1 MKDFIAE
8 NSTYVAVFAGF
19 LLGIP
24 AVRMSREKGVAI
36 PLYLD
41 ALKCLAFSAFSV
53 ISVLLFASMEGLIGG
68 KGFHIGAVSTYGA
81 YFFAP
86 LFLLQI
92 FKKDRGLVF
101 DDFAVYV
108 PVSLLLQRIRC
119 IVTGCCI
126 GKTIGSSGM
135 RWPVR
140 EAEILFYALMLIC
153 LILYRRKGYIAS
165 KSKHIKTKGVMFPF
179 LMICYGCLR
188 FLLEFLRDN
197 GKASL
202 FHMAHIWSVLA
213 VLTGLS
219 IYIEIKRRFA
229 PSNSNKR

>member
-1 MKDFIAE
+1 MKEFIAE
-8 NSTYVAVFAGF
+8 NSTYAAVLAGF

-24 AVRMSREKGVAI
+24 AVRLSRNKGIKI

-41 ALKCLAFSAFSV
+41 SLKCLAFSAFSV
-53 ISVLLFASMEGLIGG
+53 ISVLLFASLEGLIGG
-68 KGFHIGAVSTYGA
+68 KGFHVGAVSTYGA
-81 YFFAP
+81 YLIAP
-86 LFLLQI
+86 LFLLLI
-92 FKKDRGLVF
+92 FRKDRGLVF

-119 IVTGCCI
+119 IINGCCI
-126 GKTIGSSGM
+126 GKIMGSSGM

-140 EAEILFYALMLIC
+140 EAEIVFYTVMLIC
-153 LILYRRKGYIAS
+153 FVAYRRKSYNAS
-165 KSKHIKTKGVMFPF
+165 KSKYIGVKGIMFPL

-219 IYIEIKRRFA
+219 IYIEIKRRSA
-229 PSNSNKR
+229 SLKSNKR

>member
-24 AVRMSREKGVAI
+24 AVRLSRGKGITI
-36 PLYLD
+36 PLWRD

-53 ISVLLFASMEGLIGG
+53 VSVLLFASVEGLLGG
-68 KGFHIGAVSTYGA
+68 KGFRVGAVSTYGA
-81 YFFAP
+81 YLFAP
-86 LFLLQI
+86 LFLLLI

-119 IVTGCCI
+119 IMNGCCI
-126 GKTIGSSGM
+126 GKMIGSSGM

-140 EAEILFYALMLIC
+140 EAEILFYTLMLIC
-153 LILYRRKGYIAS
+153 LILYRRKRYGAS
-165 KSKHIKTKGVMFPF
+165 KSKHLGVKGTMFPF

-202 FHMAHIWSVLA
+202 FHIAHIWSALA
-213 VLTGLS
+213 VLIGLS
-219 IYIEIKRRFA
+219 IYIEIKRRSA
-229 PSNSNKR
+229 SSKSNKR